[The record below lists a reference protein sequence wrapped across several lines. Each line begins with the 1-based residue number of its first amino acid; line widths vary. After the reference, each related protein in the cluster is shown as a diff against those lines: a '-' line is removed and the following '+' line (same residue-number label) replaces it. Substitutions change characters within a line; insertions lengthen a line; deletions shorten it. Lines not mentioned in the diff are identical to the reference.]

1 MEYINE
7 YLENGYIIGDVN
19 QDLKITDEDSKML
32 LEYIAKVVTLNE
44 TQLKAADVNKNG
56 VIDKGDSTEI
66 LNLISKAK
74 TIK

>member
-1 MEYINE
+1 M
-7 YLENGYIIGDVN
+7 
-19 QDLKITDEDSKML
+19 
-32 LEYIAKVVTLNE
+32 NE